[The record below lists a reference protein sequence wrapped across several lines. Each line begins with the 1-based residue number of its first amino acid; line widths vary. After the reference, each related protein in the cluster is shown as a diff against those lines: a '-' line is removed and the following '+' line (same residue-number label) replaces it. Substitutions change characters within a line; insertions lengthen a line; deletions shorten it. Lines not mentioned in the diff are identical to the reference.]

1 MNQKT
6 RARREILLPLALIT
20 LTGLSAQ
27 SALAGAAA
35 LVPHQ
40 AVYEITL
47 ERASTASGIADMTGR
62 MVYELA
68 GGKCTGYTQNMRFVT
83 RVVDRNGASTLN
95 DLRTSSWEAAAGD
108 QMRFFLS
115 QYRGKELTETTE
127 GVAGRKPKDGEISVE
142 LTKPANRAL
151 KLGREVYFPIQ
162 HSIALLEAA
171 RDGRRQFPAR
181 LYDGSEQGETVFDTN
196 SFIGNALPVSTA
208 LTGVP
213 EKLRKIAKLDSIAA
227 WPVAI
232 SYYEPEATGTD
243 AAPSY
248 ELAFRFHDNG
258 ISSRLLIDYG
268 DFAIRGELT
277 DLTVLE
283 AEDCGAGK

>member
-1 MNQKT
+1 MNEAS
-6 RARREILLPLALIT
+6 RPRREFMLPLALLA
-20 LTGLSAQ
+20 LTGVSAER
-27 SALAGAAA
+27 AVAGAAA
-35 LVPHQ
+35 LAPHQ

-47 ERASTASGIADMTGR
+47 ERATTASGITDMTGR

-83 RVVDRNGASTLN
+83 RVVDRNGASMLN

-108 QMRFFLS
+108 KMRFFLS

-127 GVAGRKPKDGEISVE
+127 GVAGRKPKNGEISVE
-142 LTKPANRAL
+142 LTKPASRAL
-151 KLGREVYFPIQ
+151 NLGREVYFPIQ

-196 SFIGNALPVSTA
+196 SFIGNALPETTA
-208 LTGVP
+208 LNGVP
-213 EKLRKIAKLDSIAA
+213 ERLRKLAKLDSLAA

-232 SYYEPEATGTD
+232 SYYEPDAKGTD

-258 ISSRLLIDYG
+258 ISSKLLIDYG

-277 DLTVLE
+277 DLTLLD
-283 AEDCGAGK
+283 AEDCGPGK